1 MARASRL
8 PQVSFRVSFEADRQR
23 FVTRGGAN
31 WFAGAFLRWTPVRR
45 ICGQGAR
52 AEANQAILRA
62 RAQEKQV
69 NAAVSL
75 GARRAYLDLKSSQER
90 IQVAEASVAEA
101 LENLRIVKNRYEN
114 GLSTVT
120 ELLRSETALADAR
133 IRRLAA
139 VHDQRLPRP
148 RWSWRQAR
156 CPRIQ
161 VSSTRS
167 IMKITIVPL
176 LFVLVVLA
184 GCGRDT
190 RHAETAPEGAPVPVK
205 VVAVEAVE
213 WPSTYEATGTVRA
226 KTAAVLS
233 SRVMGYVRQVN
244 FQTGDRVRA
253 GQLLV
258 EVDSRDLDTQ
268 VRQAEAAHREAQEAL
283 GEVDGAIATAKAHL
297 ELAQAS
303 FRRMDDLYQK
313 KSISP
318 QEHDEATARLRVA
331 TAGYEMAAAKRKQ
344 VASKISQAAEGIKSA
359 AIMREYTRLTAP
371 FDGVVT
377 EKHVEPGNLAAP
389 GTPLATIEQEGSYR
403 LEAAV
408 EESRLR
414 AIRPG
419 QSVTAVVEALDR
431 ALEARVSEIVP
442 AVDAASRTNIVK
454 IDLPAVPQL
463 RSGMYGRAMF
473 TLGRRRVLV
482 VPAEA
487 LREQGQLRSVFV
499 AEGGRARARLVTVG
513 EASQNRREVLSGLN
527 EGEKIVFPAPPGLV
541 DGARVEERP

>member
-1 MARASRL
+1 
-8 PQVSFRVSFEADRQR
+8 
-23 FVTRGGAN
+23 
-31 WFAGAFLRWTPVRR
+31 
-45 ICGQGAR
+45 
-52 AEANQAILRA
+52 
-62 RAQEKQV
+62 
-69 NAAVSL
+69 
-75 GARRAYLDLKSSQER
+75 
-90 IQVAEASVAEA
+90 
-101 LENLRIVKNRYEN
+101 
-114 GLSTVT
+114 
-120 ELLRSETALADAR
+120 
-133 IRRLAA
+133 
-139 VHDQRLPRP
+139 
-148 RWSWRQAR
+148 
-156 CPRIQ
+156 
-161 VSSTRS
+161 
-167 IMKITIVPL
+167 MKITIVPL

-313 KSISP
+313 KSISS
-318 QEHDEATARLRVA
+318 QEHDEATARLKVA
-331 TAGYEMAAAKRKQ
+331 TAGYEMATAKRRQ
-344 VASKISQAAEGIKSA
+344 VVARVSQAAEGINA
-359 AIMREYTRLTAP
+359 AASIREYARITAP

-377 EKHVEPGNLAAP
+377 DKRVEPGNLAAP
-389 GTPLATIEQEGSYR
+389 GAPLATIEQAGVYR

-408 EESRLR
+408 EESLLR
-414 AIRPG
+414 EIRPG
-419 QSVTAVVEALDR
+419 QGVAVTLDALGR
-431 ALEARVSEIVP
+431 TLNARVSEIVP

-454 IDLPAVPQL
+454 IDLPALAEL
-463 RSGMYGRAMF
+463 RSGMFGRALF
-473 TLGRRRVLV
+473 TLGKRRLLT
-482 VPAEA
+482 VPADA
-487 LREQGQLRSVFV
+487 VREQGQLRSVFV
-499 AEGGRARARLVTVG
+499 ADGGYARARLVTLG
-513 EASQNRREVLSGLN
+513 EAVQSRREVLSGLT
-527 EGEKIVFPAPPGLV
+527 EGEKIVSPAPPGLV